1 MEISYLGHSS
11 FKIKTKQG
19 TVITDP
25 YDKSVGF
32 AFPSVTG
39 DIVTSS
45 HAHPDHNNMSA
56 VKPSAG
62 RDAPFLISA
71 AGEYEVSGIS
81 IFGFPSFH
89 DAVQGKERGPNI
101 VYSIAA
107 EGITVVHLGDLGH
120 ELTDEFIE
128 DLGEVDVLLCPVGG
142 VYTID
147 AKTAIEVIQAI
158 DPYYVIPMHYK
169 TAAHDAS
176 TYGSLQTV
184 EDFVKAYGVTS
195 EPVKSLSVSS
205 TKPEQTTLV
214 VLES

>member
-25 YDKSVGF
+25 FDKSVGF
-32 AFPSVTG
+32 SFPSVTG

-45 HAHPDHNNMSA
+45 HAHADHHNLSA
-56 VKPSAG
+56 VKPAAG
-62 RDAPFLISA
+62 REKPFLITA

-89 DAVQGKERGPNI
+89 DAVQGKERGSNT

-120 ELTDEFIE
+120 ELSDDFIE

-147 AKTAIEVIQAI
+147 AKTAVEVIQAI

-169 TAAHDAS
+169 TAAHENS

-184 EDFVKAYGVTS
+184 DEFLKEYGVSS
-195 EPVKSLSVSS
+195 EPVKALSVPS
-205 TKPEQTTLV
+205 TKPEQTTIV